1 MSFILASRLRRA
13 WPISERVLVFQLVH
27 QVLSA
32 NFVSVQ
38 GTTTRKRCL
47 TDEQR
52 SDAIAVTP
60 RSTPFLCSSLLDSS
74 VPYFLRYHPYDL
86 LMLPPPRCSRVT

>member
-52 SDAIAVTP
+52 SDAISVTLGP
-60 RSTPFLCSSLLDSS
+60 FRSLFFRASWTVLCHLLRAT
-74 VPYFLRYHPYDL
+74 LRSI
-86 LMLPPPRCSRVT
+86 R